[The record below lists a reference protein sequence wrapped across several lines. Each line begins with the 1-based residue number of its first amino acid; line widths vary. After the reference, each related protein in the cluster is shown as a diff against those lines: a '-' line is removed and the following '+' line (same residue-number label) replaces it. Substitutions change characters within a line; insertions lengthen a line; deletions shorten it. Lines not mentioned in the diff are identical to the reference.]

1 MIYFRFDMSYLL
13 DTLETKEAIDKAITK
28 TTDVVL
34 VLRFGRNEDSTCLQL
49 DHLVSPLNALIKCSL
64 R

>member
-1 MIYFRFDMSYLL
+1 MSYLL

-49 DHLVSPLNALIKCSL
+49 DHLVSPLNALIK
-64 R
+64 